1 MVAETGQRSKTDI
14 ARTQSLIPPVPVNT
28 SFTDEEDMTSPGTKN
43 KELGRTEDAGIS
55 EDAGPEGGPERDMD
69 GNLLEHTLLGNPED
83 FEELMNLH
91 LRTISIAEPIEE
103 YAETSPDLSE
113 LPEDIAEAI
122 ATAPEEAQQPLYDTY
137 QRRVNKRKEQASQM
151 STLRESLDFT
161 RQSVK
166 LVEADA
172 APSLAGAEVRDWQ
185 YAGRHERALLRWE
198 KHNAAWDK
206 MRAKLSTQAG
216 KHAEHLVMERGDE
229 HRKKKELQD
238 LVERGQPIEDRTT
251 VDMWRMSL
259 RNNWSKLVPCGNLFS
274 GLFTTC
280 WDTPNPSNVL
290 SIRRSKPSDLAKSA
304 DLKPARARRT
314 FEDSEFFQKR
324 KNQYRGAIK
333 RMLPHEPE
341 ELVLEGLGVV
351 QEIEEQANQPVTLA
365 EVEEAL
371 AESNAQ
377 AWTLIKAAR
386 AEALHREA
394 EAEKERVEALAAEEA
409 KKITG
414 PRMTLNESHL
424 SYFTAVGERGS
435 MKCRLNNIGTTALYY
450 TWTKLLDACDLP
462 LGPQRAETHFY
473 MHNQEGVLLPGD
485 EKEMVF
491 SFTSALPG
499 AFHETWQVTTHPA
512 LPEPLPPMT
521 LKGMVASMD
530 NGHQKRVQLTETLAE
545 NMRAEKVAR
554 AVLDMVASIQTT
566 TTSEDRGEFP
576 GQLQGDKYAS
586 NFVHRNIVAVPTL
599 YYNPKVYARFMEV
612 FDAATALLEPE
623 PEPVPEPEED
633 PNPKGKKSPDKRGG
647 TPSDGK
653 RGKPEPTPAKGKK
666 GAKGKEPEPV
676 VPDEPEEEPP
686 PPPPLE
692 WNGSVDSLADM
703 VVRCHGAPRLSSHSE
718 WLHLKH
724 RLDSAVQEAMIPP
737 CRKSVVERVVYSII
751 GDIADRIPEPVDDAI
766 DEVKKMIEEDQIKAE
781 EEAEIERMRKE
792 EEENNKPQ
800 FVKDQEAAEA
810 EAAHQALLEEHGGE
824 IPEPEPE
831 PPKEGEPGGPPI
843 EGGDRFMQ
851 VFQRLN
857 RPMVV
862 DMWSTLEDRIS
873 EESIMIAAELG
884 KRAQSR
890 HDQGY
895 YWSEFDIMRR
905 HKDLLVGEVGEI
917 VNSEHSPPKMLSSEV
932 WSKRLEARLPQ
943 LSLRAAL
950 EAAKA
955 QEAAL
960 EPLVAPSLEEPIPLD
975 DILAREKEKLAIVNG
990 VVTDLNLEALE
1001 EIKEWPKVPR
1011 YTQRIVQAVN
1021 IILGHA
1027 TRMEPWVRA
1036 KNHFS
1041 QALVMKMLEHDAEQP
1056 KKKRAWHSMQILISG
1071 LSEDIVAAESYPAMV
1086 MLRWCNAVAA
1096 VSYAA
1101 FQARLAAAGE
1111 DAIVDEFEDVEYQR
1125 KVLAAELKAKADAEA
1140 ERLARISQA
1149 SAEMAA
1155 EEAPPEPTK
1164 GKK

>member
-1 MVAETGQRSKTDI
+1 M
-14 ARTQSLIPPVPVNT
+14 ARTQSKIPPVPVNT
-28 SFTDEEDMTSPGTKN
+28 SFTDEEDMAPTESEN
-43 KELGRTEDAGIS
+43 KEFGRTGEEGIS
-55 EDAGPEGGPERDMD
+55 EDAPLGGPERDMD
-69 GNLLEHTLLGNPED
+69 GKLLEHTLLGNPED

-103 YAETSPDLSE
+103 DAETSPDLSE
-113 LPEDIAEAI
+113 LPPDIAEAI

-137 QRRVNKRKEQASQM
+137 RQRVNKRKEQASQM
-151 STLRESLDFT
+151 STLRESLDVT

-172 APSLAGAEVRDWQ
+172 APTLAGAEIRDWQ
-185 YAGRHERALLRWE
+185 HAGRHERALLRWE
-198 KHNAAWDK
+198 KHNEAWDK
-206 MRAKLSTQAG
+206 MRAKLSAQAG

-229 HRKKKELQD
+229 HRKKRELQE

-280 WDTPNPSNVL
+280 WDDPNPSNVL
-290 SIRRSKPSDLAKSA
+290 SIRRSKPTDLSKSA

-324 KNQYRGAIK
+324 KHQYRGAIK

-341 ELVLEGLGVV
+341 ELVLEGLGAVR
-351 QEIEEQANQPVTLA
+351 EMEEQANQPVTLA

-371 AESNAQ
+371 AENNAQ

-394 EAEKERVEALAAEEA
+394 EAETQRLEALAAEEA
-409 KKITG
+409 AKITG
-414 PRMTLNESHL
+414 PRMTLDESHL
-424 SYFTAVGERGS
+424 SYFTTVGERGS

-450 TWTKLLDACDLP
+450 TWTKVPDSCDLP

-473 MHNQEGVLLPGD
+473 MHNQEGVILPGD
-485 EKEMVF
+485 EKDMLF

-499 AFHETWQVTTHPA
+499 CFHETWQVTTHPA
-512 LPEPLPPMT
+512 LPEPLPPIT
-521 LKGMVASMD
+521 LKGMVASTD

-545 NMRAEKVAR
+545 NMRAEKVNR

-566 TTSEDRGEFP
+566 NTSEDRGNFP

-586 NFVHRNIVAVPTL
+586 NFVHRNILSVPTL

-612 FDAATALLEPE
+612 FDTATALLEPE
-623 PEPVPEPEED
+623 PEPVKEPEDE
-633 PNPKGKKSPDKRGG
+633 PTPKGKKSPDKRGS

-676 VPDEPEEEPP
+676 VPDEPEEEEPP

-692 WNGSVDSLADM
+692 WNGSVDYLADM
-703 VVRCHGAPRLSSHSE
+703 VMRCHGAPRLSSHSE
-718 WLHLKH
+718 WQHLKH
-724 RLDSAVQEAMIPP
+724 RLDTAVQEAMIPP
-737 CRKSVVERVVYSII
+737 CRKSVVERVIYSII

-766 DEVKKMIEEDQIKAE
+766 DEVKKMIEEDRIKAE
-781 EEAEIERMRKE
+781 EEEEIERLRKE
-792 EEENNKPQ
+792 EEEANKPQ
-800 FVKDQEAAEA
+800 FQEAAEA
-810 EAAHQALLEEHGGE
+810 ELEHQALLDEHGGQ

-843 EGGDRFMQ
+843 EGGPRFMQ

-857 RPMVV
+857 RPMVC
-862 DMWSTLEDRIS
+862 DMWSTLEDRIAD
-873 EESIMIAAELG
+873 EAIMIASELEN
-884 KRAQSR
+884 RAKSR
-890 HDQGY
+890 QDQGY
-895 YWSEFDIMRR
+895 YWSEFEILRR
-905 HKDLLVGEVGEI
+905 HKDLLVGDIGEI
-917 VNSEHSPPKMLSSEV
+917 VHSEYTPPKMLSSEV
-932 WSKRLEARLPQ
+932 WSKRLESRLPQ
-943 LSLRAAL
+943 LTLRAAL
-950 EAAKA
+950 EAAKV

-960 EPLVAPSLEEPIPLD
+960 QPLLAPSPEEPISME

-990 VVTDLNLEALE
+990 VVADLNLEALE

-1011 YTQRIVQAVN
+1011 YLQRIVQAVN
-1021 IILGHA
+1021 IIVGHA

-1041 QALVMKMLEHDAEQP
+1041 QSLVTKMLEHDAEQQ

-1071 LSEDIVAAESYPAMV
+1071 LTEDIVAVESYPAMV
-1086 MLRWCNAVAA
+1086 MLRWCNAVIA

-1111 DAIVDEFEDVEYQR
+1111 DEIVDEFEDVEYQR
-1125 KVLAAELKAKADAEA
+1125 KIVDAELKAKAAAEA
-1140 ERLARISQA
+1140 ERLARISQN
-1149 SAEMAA
+1149 SAGDLPPPP
-1155 EEAPPEPTK
+1155 PPETK
-1164 GKK
+1164 GGKK